1 MHIRMGIFDIII
13 IANSESTLSFGKN
26 ILKNRFKM
34 KDLGEISKFL
44 GIRFKRYQDGSMS
57 MDQTQYLQTV
67 LEKFGMETCNP
78 RSTPCE
84 IKPSAYE
91 NDDDDEIIDEP
102 EYRAIVGCMIYAMT
116 CTRPDLS
123 WAVTR

>member
-1 MHIRMGIFDIII
+1 
-13 IANSESTLSFGKN
+13 
-26 ILKNRFKM
+26 
-34 KDLGEISKFL
+34 
-44 GIRFKRYQDGSMS
+44 MS

-67 LEKFGMETCNP
+67 LDKFGMESCNP

-91 NDDDDEIIDEP
+91 NEDDEIIDEP
-102 EYRAIVGCMIYAMT
+102 EYRSILGCMIYAMT

-123 WAVTR
+123 